1 MLINVQQT
9 INVTVKPS
17 NTLTNFD
24 WTVTAFSNNQVV
36 TISPTAANGDYSYK
50 LDDGP
55 FKRVLF
61 LSLSAGYH
69 TVTVLENNGCS
80 NPIVKSN
87 ILVID
92 YPRFFTPNGDGYN
105 ESWNILSLRDDAS
118 AKFEYLIDMV
128 NYSRN

>member
-1 MLINVQQT
+1 MVSAVVNIPLVGPILLLQMLINVQQT

-61 LSLSAGYH
+61 LSLSVAIIPLLCLKIMD
-69 TVTVLENNGCS
+69 VA
-80 NPIVKSN
+80 IQ
-87 ILVID
+87 
-92 YPRFFTPNGDGYN
+92 
-105 ESWNILSLRDDAS
+105 
-118 AKFEYLIDMV
+118 
-128 NYSRN
+128 